1 MNGDSRT
8 RYRDA
13 LEHSEFRALFVSQ
26 LASIT
31 GTSVAAVA
39 LTVLVYQRTSSPLL
53 SSLTFALGFV
63 PYLLGGGL
71 LSAVVDRVPPR
82 RLVARCNAAAA
93 LVAAAMAWPSAPT
106 WLLLALLVVIGSL
119 TSLAGGAQAALVR
132 TVVPDAAYVPARSL
146 LRIVAQLA
154 QIGGNAVGGAL
165 LVILTPSGAILVNAA
180 SFGIAALV
188 IRAGVSDVPLA
199 GRRHESHVLRDS
211 LAGMRTVFAIPE
223 LRRLLLLSWLVP
235 AFTVAPEALAAP
247 YVAGRGGASSLVG
260 VWLVAL
266 PFGMVLGDLAGVWR
280 LGTRSQQRIVAPAAA
295 LSFVPYLVFVAHPSI
310 AVALPL
316 LALAGLGSLYSLGL
330 DLRVRDAAPDDLF
343 ARVMTLNSAGLMTL
357 QGLGFVLAG
366 ATAELVGAP
375 AAIAIAGVC
384 GIVAAVVF
392 GPWREPAG
400 YASEATV
407 SSRAD
412 A

>member
-1 MNGDSRT
+1 MTEDRT
-8 RYRDA
+8 GYRDA
-13 LEHSEFRALFVSQ
+13 LERSEFRALFVSQ
-26 LASIT
+26 LASIA

-39 LTVLVYQRTSSPLL
+39 LTVLVFQRTASPLL

-82 RLVARCNAAAA
+82 RLVARCNVAAA
-93 LVAAAMAWPSAPT
+93 LVAAGMAWPSAPI
-106 WLLLALLVVIGSL
+106 WLLLALLVVIGTL
-119 TSLAGGAQAALVR
+119 TSLAGGAQAELVR
-132 TVVPDAAYVPARSL
+132 TVVPSAAYVPARSL
-146 LRIVAQLA
+146 LRIVSQLA

-165 LVILTPSGAILVNAA
+165 LVVLTPSGAILANAV
-180 SFGIAALV
+180 SFGVAAVV
-188 IRAGVSDVPLA
+188 IRVGVSDVPLS
-199 GRRHESHVLRDS
+199 GRRTESAVLRDS
-211 LAGMRTVFAIPE
+211 LAGMRTVFAMRE

-266 PFGMVLGDLAGVWR
+266 PAGTVLGDLAGVWR
-280 LGTRSQQRIVAPAAA
+280 LGARSQRRIVAPAAA

-316 LALAGLGSLYSLGL
+316 IAVAGLGSLYSLGL
-330 DLRVRDAAPDDLF
+330 DLRVRDAAPEHLF
-343 ARVMTLNSAGLMTL
+343 ARVMTLNSAGLTTL

-366 ATAELVGAP
+366 ATAQLVGPP

-384 GIVAAVVF
+384 GIAAAAAF
-392 GPWREPAG
+392 GPWRTSTEG

>member
-1 MNGDSRT
+1 MTGDVRT

-82 RLVARCNAAAA
+82 RLVARCNVAAA
-93 LVAAAMAWPSAPT
+93 LVAAGMAWPSAPT

-119 TSLAGGAQAALVR
+119 TSLAGGAHAALVR

-146 LRIVAQLA
+146 LRIVSQLA
-154 QIGGNAVGGAL
+154 QIGGNAIGGAL

-180 SFGIAALV
+180 SFGIAALT
-188 IRAGVSDVPLA
+188 IRLGVSDVPLT
-199 GRRHESHVLRDS
+199 GQRQESHVLRDS
-211 LAGMRTVFAIPE
+211 LTGMRTVFAIPE

-235 AFTVAPEALAAP
+235 TFTVAPEALAAP

-266 PFGMVLGDLAGVWR
+266 PVGMVLGDLAGVWR
-280 LGTRSQQRIVAPAAA
+280 LGARSQRRIVAPAAA
-295 LSFVPYLVFVAHPSI
+295 LSFLPYLVFIAHPAI

-384 GIVAAVVF
+384 GIVAAAAF
-392 GPWREPAG
+392 GPWRKSGE
-400 YASEATV
+400 
-407 SSRAD
+407 R
-412 A
+412 